1 MQEADTEEGLINLY
15 NKAKKIDPEA
25 IRKISP
31 NDKKELLEFWKFI
44 MLQEKPRQSL
54 RKFLELMAL
63 NMIIKF
69 LQLIWIEKNFM
80 IE

>member
-31 NDKKELLEFWKFI
+31 NDKKRITRILEVYNATGKT
-44 MLQEKPRQSL
+44 KSRYNA
-54 RKFLELMAL
+54 RARV
-63 NMIIKF
+63 N
-69 LQLIWIEKNFM
+69 
-80 IE
+80 